1 MESIQKLLEKVL
13 HNYLSEKFEYKKAKK
28 TVPLYKTVVQ
38 DLPRYFQDLGNISNE
53 IKIEGSIGKGMI
65 TYTPWLCFFDKEITT
80 SAQHGYYV
88 CMLFREDMKGFYL
101 SLNQGWTQYQTQFGV
116 KAGRNEISLNS
127 IKART
132 ILRSTKNFQA
142 DVLNL
147 NASTDLGKGYELGN
161 IYSRYYS
168 VDNVPNDKKLFEDLQ
183 QLLGAYRELK
193 GLVGDNILNIRSL
206 SSEEDF
212 QEESQSTKKAEL
224 PAGPL
229 KKPEQK
235 SKNSSISWPRN
246 PGIAKAALLNVNHTC
261 EYDSSHKTFISSST
275 GNSYVEVHHLVPMEK
290 QADYDVSLDV
300 PENIVALCPNCHRK
314 IHLAS
319 KVEKDPMLEKFL
331 GQRMHTLASRGIL
344 ITLDDLRT
352 IYKQLD

>member
-1 MESIQKLLEKVL
+1 MSMI
-13 HNYLSEKFEYKKAKK
+13 
-28 TVPLYKTVVQ
+28 
-38 DLPRYFQDLGNISNE
+38 LGE
-53 IKIEGSIGKGMI
+53 V
-65 TYTPWLCFFDKEITT
+65 
-80 SAQHGYYV
+80 H
-88 CMLFREDMKGFYL
+88 
-101 SLNQGWTQYQTQFGV
+101 
-116 KAGRNEISLNS
+116 
-127 IKART
+127 
-132 ILRSTKNFQA
+132 
-142 DVLNL
+142 
-147 NASTDLGKGYELGN
+147 
-161 IYSRYYS
+161 
-168 VDNVPNDKKLFEDLQ
+168 
-183 QLLGAYRELK
+183 
-193 GLVGDNILNIRSL
+193 
-206 SSEEDF
+206 
-212 QEESQSTKKAEL
+212 
-224 PAGPL
+224 
-229 KKPEQK
+229 
-235 SKNSSISWPRN
+235 N